1 MEDNEDV
8 LPGDIGI
15 DIYYNVVY
23 VFIRPV
29 GWNEE
34 RGGGCV
40 SGVEQVGVGAE
51 SARVVLAFAD
61 LDTLTRIRCDK

>member
-40 SGVEQVGVGAE
+40 SGAE